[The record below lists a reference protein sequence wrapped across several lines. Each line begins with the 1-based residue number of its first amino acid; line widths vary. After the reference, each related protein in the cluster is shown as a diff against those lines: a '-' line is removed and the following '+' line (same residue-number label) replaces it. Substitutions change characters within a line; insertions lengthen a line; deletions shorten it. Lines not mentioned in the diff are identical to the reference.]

1 MSSLSVSQDRYR
13 FRNVPTWSRSEK
25 AIARKAFDAALKREL
40 HEVMEEAK
48 QKASQIKEPPDVW
61 KLERY
66 LTERRKEIDGKYE
79 FRSSRL
85 TQTFGRLLCDRRFSE
100 NELRGLGEDKLKAI
114 RSCAKVLSENV
125 A

>member
-1 MSSLSVSQDRYR
+1 
-13 FRNVPTWSRSEK
+13 
-25 AIARKAFDAALKREL
+25 
-40 HEVMEEAK
+40 MEEAK